1 MAIEPGSEHIGEEY
15 AAQSH
20 IDRCVKG
27 RNGFAH
33 AKPLK
38 RLAPAQQ
45 FAVDLADRLQDL
57 AGTVMIGQELCRLGV
72 KLLRDVVHL
81 RPQSRVADRE
91 IVLGAMAGAVG
102 AFASRPATSFVAFD
116 ERTAEDR
123 LERRQLAQESVAAF
137 SQCGSGLVLNFHQTT
152 YITGLILRQLNTFF
166 NLFVWD

>member
-1 MAIEPGSEHIGEEY
+1 MAVEPGSEHIGEEY

-27 RNGFAH
+27 RNCFAH

-91 IVLGAMAGAVG
+91 IVLGAMAGTVG
-102 AFASRPATSFVAFD
+102 A
-116 ERTAEDR
+116 
-123 LERRQLAQESVAAF
+123 
-137 SQCGSGLVLNFHQTT
+137 
-152 YITGLILRQLNTFF
+152 
-166 NLFVWD
+166 